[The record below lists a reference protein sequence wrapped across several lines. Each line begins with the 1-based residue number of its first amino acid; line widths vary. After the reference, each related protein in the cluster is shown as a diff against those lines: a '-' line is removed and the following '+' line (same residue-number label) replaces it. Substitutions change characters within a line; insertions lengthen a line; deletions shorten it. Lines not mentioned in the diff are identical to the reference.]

1 MVGHSSLFSQL
12 LCVVNRH
19 QFERRVRES
28 GAERAAK
35 GFTCWSQFVAMMFC
49 QLAQAKSLREISDGL
64 ACCEGKLNHLGLEE
78 GPKRSTLSY
87 ANARRPW
94 QLFESLFYDQLAL
107 AQSLAPK
114 KKLRFKN
121 KLLSLD
127 ATVIDLCLSMFNWAT
142 FRQTK
147 GAVKLHLLLDHDGYL
162 PVYAHLSEGNVHELR
177 VAKSLHFPKGS
188 VVVMDRAYVDY
199 RQFAHWTKAGIFF
212 VTRLKEN
219 ANYWD
224 FEDRPVPK
232 NSNVLKDQLIRLNP
246 ITAGAPCREDLR
258 LVTVWDERNQCE
270 VRLLTNQMHFGASTI
285 AAIYRERWQIELFFK
300 ALKQNLKIK
309 TFVGTSA
316 NAVRIQIWTALIAIL
331 LLKILQF
338 KSTFGWALS
347 NLVALLRWNL
357 FTYRNLWE
365 WINRPYDT
373 PPQSALSQGELFE
386 LDSMPGHQT

>member
-12 LCVVNRH
+12 LSVVNRH

-28 GAERAAK
+28 GAEKGAK
-35 GFTCWSQFVAMMFC
+35 GFSCWSQFVAMMFC

-64 ACCEGKLNHLGLEE
+64 TCCEGKLNHLGLEQ

-162 PVYAHLSEGNVHELR
+162 PVYAHLTEGNVHELR
-177 VAKSLHFPKGS
+177 VAKSLQFPKGS

-199 RQFAHWTKAGIFF
+199 RQFARWTKAGIFF

-224 FEDRPVPK
+224 FEDWPVPK

-373 PPQSALSQGELFE
+373 PPESALSQGELFE

>member
-1 MVGHSSLFSQL
+1 MLSHSSLFSQVL
-12 LCVVNRH
+12 LLVNRH
-19 QFERRVRES
+19 GFEGRVREYR
-28 GAERAAK
+28 AEKAAK
-35 GFTCWSQFVAMMFC
+35 GFSCWGQFVAMMFC

-64 ACCEGKLNHLGLEE
+64 ACCEGKLNHLGLQE

-94 QLFESLFYDQLAL
+94 QLFERLFYDQLAL
-107 AQSLAPK
+107 AQNVAPK

-127 ATVIDLCLSMFNWAT
+127 ATIVDLCLSLFDWAR

-147 GAVKLHLLLDHDGYL
+147 GAIKLHLLLDHDGYL
-162 PVYAHLSEGNVHELR
+162 PVFAHLSEGNVHELR
-177 VAKSLHFPKGS
+177 VAKSLSLPKGS
-188 VVVMDRAYVDY
+188 ILVMDRAYIDY
-199 RQFAHWTKAGIFF
+199 RQFARWTKAGIFF
-212 VTRLKEN
+212 VTRLK
-219 ANYWD
+219 AKADYVD

-232 NSNVLKDQLIRLNP
+232 NSNVVKDQIIRLNP
-246 ITAGAPCREDLR
+246 IMAGAPCREELR

-270 VRLLTNQMHFGASTI
+270 VKLLTNHLHFGATTI
-285 AAIYRERWQIELFFK
+285 GAIYRERWQIELFFK

-309 TFVGTSA
+309 TFVGTTS

-338 KSTFGWALS
+338 KSSFGWALS

-357 FTYRNLWE
+357 FTYRHLWQ

-373 PPQSALSQGELFE
+373 PPEPLIFQSELFNW
-386 LDSMPGHQT
+386 DSI

>member
-12 LCVVNRH
+12 LSVVNRH
-19 QFERRVRES
+19 QFERRVKES
-28 GAERAAK
+28 GAEKAAK
-35 GFTCWSQFVAMMFC
+35 GFSCWSQFVAMMFC

-64 ACCEGKLNHLGLEE
+64 TCCEGKLNHLGLEQ

-162 PVYAHLSEGNVHELR
+162 PLYAHLSEGNVHELR
-177 VAKSLHFPKGS
+177 VAKSLQFPKGS

-199 RQFAHWTKAGIFF
+199 RQFARWTKAGIFF

-224 FEDRPVPK
+224 FEDWPVPK

-258 LVTVWDERNQCE
+258 LVTVWDQRNQCE

-373 PPQSALSQGELFE
+373 PPESALSQGELFE

>member
-12 LCVVNRH
+12 LWVVNRH

-199 RQFAHWTKAGIFF
+199 RQFARWTKAGIFF

-373 PPQSALSQGELFE
+373 PPESALSQGELFE

>member
-1 MVGHSSLFSQL
+1 
-12 LCVVNRH
+12 
-19 QFERRVRES
+19 
-28 GAERAAK
+28 
-35 GFTCWSQFVAMMFC
+35 MMFC
-49 QLAQAKSLREISDGL
+49 QLAQAKSLREIIDGL
-64 ACCEGKLNHLGLEE
+64 ACCEGKLNHLGLQE

-87 ANARRPW
+87 ANAKRPW
-94 QLFESLFYDQLAL
+94 QLFEQVFYDQLGL

-127 ATVIDLCLSMFNWAT
+127 ASVIDLCLSMFNWAT

-162 PVYAHLSEGNVHELR
+162 PVYAHLSKGNVHEMV
-177 VAKSLHFPKGS
+177 VAKSLNFAKGT
-188 VVVMDRAYVDY
+188 VVVMDRGYIDY
-199 RQFAHWTKAGIFF
+199 KLFARWTKAGIFF

-224 FEDRPVPK
+224 FEDRPLPK
-232 NSNVLKDQLIRLNP
+232 SGNVLKDQLIRLNP
-246 ITAGAPCREDLR
+246 ITAGAPCKEDLR

-270 VRLLTNQMHFGASTI
+270 VQLLTNQMEFAANTI

-338 KSTFGWALS
+338 KSSFGWALS

-357 FTYRNLWE
+357 FSYRDLWE
-365 WINRPYDT
+365 WINRPFDT
-373 PPQSALSQGELFE
+373 PPESLGIQGELFDFGQH
-386 LDSMPGHQT
+386 LA